1 MLGAR
6 PFKTEKGTRRMAKIL
21 KRSPHYGQHLAHAAK
36 EFFDFAGWEM
46 PTHFSS
52 LAQEAHACRNSAIL
66 FDGHAMGELHIRGKD
81 ALKAVQKLCVNDIA
95 PAQPG
100 MMVYTSLCTPE
111 GGIFDDLVVFCLAP
125 DHYLLTMAAFNT
137 HKTPAWAQKHTAGMD
152 VCVYDMSA
160 GTTCIEIQGPKSRQI
175 MQKIADFDAS
185 NERLPY
191 YRLIQGKLAGIDCI
205 VARLG
210 ITGELGY
217 EIFYDAGYAWT
228 MYDAFLKA
236 GQEEGL
242 ELCGN
247 RTLGTFRL
255 EKVYHIYTR
264 DIDESTNPY
273 EAGLGRTV
281 KLDKGDFIGRAALA
295 KIQEQGPSRKLVG
308 FMVGDKPVTVVGK
321 SPITSGSQTVGHVT
335 IVGFSPT
342 LKKAIG
348 LGYVATQQAA
358 EGTELSL
365 TSDAGPV
372 AAKIVP
378 IPFFDPKGSRIRV

>member
-1 MLGAR
+1 M
-6 PFKTEKGTRRMAKIL
+6 PKML
-21 KRSPHYGQHLAHAAK
+21 KRSPHYGPHLAHGAK

-52 LAQEAHACRNSAIL
+52 LAQEAQACRNAAIL

-95 PAQPG
+95 PARPG
-100 MMVYTSLCTPE
+100 MMVYSSLCTEE

-137 HKTPAWAQKHTAGMD
+137 HKTPVWAEKQTTGMD
-152 VCVYDMSA
+152 VCVCDLSA
-160 GTTCIEIQGPKSRQI
+160 GTTCIEIQGPKSRTVL
-175 MQKIADFDAS
+175 QKIADFDVS
-185 NERLPY
+185 NRALPY
-191 YRLIQGKLAGIDCI
+191 YRFVNGKIAGIDCL

-210 ITGELGY
+210 VTGELGY
-217 EIFYDAGYAWT
+217 EIFYDPGYAWT
-228 MYDAFLKA
+228 MYDAFVKA
-236 GQEEGL
+236 GEGEGL

-247 RTLGTFRL
+247 RTIGTFRL

-264 DIDESTNPY
+264 DIDETTNPY

-295 KIQEQGPSRKLVG
+295 KIQQQGPSRKLVG
-308 FMVGDKPVTVVGK
+308 LEMGDRPVTVAGK
-321 SPITSGSQTVGHVT
+321 SPIRAGNEQVGHVT
-335 IVGFSPT
+335 VVGFSPT

-348 LGYVATQQAA
+348 LGYISAQHAK
-358 EGTELSL
+358 EGEQLTL
-365 TSDAGPV
+365 TSDAGPI
-372 AAKIVP
+372 AARIVSL
-378 IPFFDPKGSRIRV
+378 PFFDPKGTRIRI

>member
-1 MLGAR
+1 
-6 PFKTEKGTRRMAKIL
+6 MAKML
-21 KRSPHYGQHLAHAAK
+21 KRSPHYGQHLAHGAK

-52 LAQEAHACRNSAIL
+52 LQQEAHACRNAAIL

-100 MMVYTSLCTPE
+100 MMVYTSLCTE
-111 GGIFDDLVVFCLAP
+111 QGGIFDDLVVFCLAP

-137 HKTPAWAQKHTAGMD
+137 HKTPAWAEKHTAGMN
-152 VCVYDMSA
+152 VCVSDLSA
-160 GTTCIEIQGPKSRQI
+160 GTTCIEIQGPKSRKI
-175 MQKIADFDAS
+175 LQKIADFGVS
-185 NERLPY
+185 NEGLPY
-191 YRLIQGKLAGIDCI
+191 YRFLHGKVAGIECI

-210 ITGELGY
+210 VTGELGY
-217 EIFYDAGYAWT
+217 EIFYDPGYAWT
-228 MYDAFLKA
+228 MYDALVKA
-236 GQEEGL
+236 GEGEGL

-247 RTLGTFRL
+247 RTIGTFRL

-264 DIDESTNPY
+264 DIDETINPY

-295 KIQEQGPSRKLVG
+295 KIHKDGPSRKLVG
-308 FMVGDKPVTVVGK
+308 LEIGDKPVTVAGK
-321 SPITSGSQTVGHVT
+321 SSIKLGQEEIGRVT

-348 LGYVATQQAA
+348 LGYVRAQSAKDGEQ
-358 EGTELSL
+358 L
-365 TSDAGPV
+365 TLASDAGPV

-378 IPFFDPKGSRIRV
+378 LPFFDPKGTRIRI

>member
-1 MLGAR
+1 
-6 PFKTEKGTRRMAKIL
+6 MAKML
-21 KRSPHYGQHLAHAAK
+21 RRSPHYGQHVAHGAK

-52 LAQEAHACRNSAIL
+52 LAQEVQACRNAAIL

-100 MMVYTSLCTPE
+100 MMVYSSLCTE
-111 GGIFDDLVVFCLAP
+111 QGGIFDDLVVFCLAR

-137 HKTPAWAQKHTAGMD
+137 HRTPAWVEKHTVGMD
-152 VCVYDMSA
+152 VCVSDLSA
-160 GTTCIEIQGPKSRQI
+160 GTTCIEIQGPKSRTVL
-175 MQKIADFDAS
+175 QKIAEFDLS
-185 NERLPY
+185 NAALPY
-191 YRLIQGKLAGIDCI
+191 YRFVSGKVAGIDCLI
-205 VARLG
+205 ARLG
-210 ITGELGY
+210 VTGELGY
-217 EIFYDAGYAWT
+217 EIFYDPGYAWT
-228 MYDAFLKA
+228 MYDAFVKA
-236 GQEEGL
+236 GKDEGL

-247 RTLGTFRL
+247 RTIATFRL

-295 KIQEQGPSRKLVG
+295 KIHRQGPARKLVG
-308 FMVGDKPVTVVGK
+308 LDVGERPITVAGKSAIRAGNEQVGQVTV
-321 SPITSGSQTVGHVT
+321 
-335 IVGFSPT
+335 VGFSPT

-348 LGYVATQQAA
+348 LGYVNAPCA
-358 EGTELSL
+358 EEGAELIL
-365 TSDAGPV
+365 TSDTGPI
-372 AAKIVP
+372 AARIVSL
-378 IPFFDPKGSRIRV
+378 PFFDPKGMRIRM